1 MYDTP
6 SDQLH
11 FVFLKKGRSTTTPL
25 SKEYLLL
32 FNTIT
37 DTERSL
43 AQLRETLL
51 EAQRQAEQ
59 LFLED
64 ASEDELLSPEQG

>member
-1 MYDTP
+1 M
-6 SDQLH
+6 
-11 FVFLKKGRSTTTPL
+11 TPL

-51 EAQRQAEQ
+51 AQRQAEQ